1 MLMGD
6 RGNLHPSVLPF
17 SAAVHTKYKIVHTLK
32 LFGIQILVT
41 AYSLFFNW
49 IGIEV
54 LFFEHPVLVSLPSNG
69 SDFTLSEGTVTPH
82 FQISSFYSIYKS
94 LLDGKIRLTTNINNL
109 CIFHAI
115 QCWKCVEFA

>member
-1 MLMGD
+1 MVMGD

-17 SAAVHTKYKIVHTLK
+17 SAAVHTQYKIVHTLK

-54 LFFEHPVLVSLPSNG
+54 LFFELPVLESLPSNG
-69 SDFTLSEGTVTPH
+69 SCFTLRE
-82 FQISSFYSIYKS
+82 
-94 LLDGKIRLTTNINNL
+94 R
-109 CIFHAI
+109 
-115 QCWKCVEFA
+115 